1 MTKEQ
6 ILEAFKK
13 AEIDWSKPRLT
24 NFQFK
29 TYTGLCYYFVVQQDV
44 SLDFVIDFLQPLWI
58 KFKTTI
64 NSNYHFENRQERLE
78 AIRNVIK
85 DLENE

>member
-1 MTKEQ
+1 MDKQE

-13 AEIDWSKPRLT
+13 AEIDWSKPT
-24 NFQFK
+24 NQSVEFK
-29 TYTGLCYYFVVQQDV
+29 TYSGLCLYFFSQQDIA
-44 SLDFVIDFLQPLWI
+44 LEFVIEFLQPLWI
-58 KFKTTI
+58 IFRTNNTD
-64 NSNYHFENRQERLE
+64 YHFNTRQERLE

>member
-1 MTKEQ
+1 MNKQE

-13 AEIDWSKPRLT
+13 AEIDWSRPTLT
-24 NFQFK
+24 DFQFR
-29 TYTGLCYYFVVQQDV
+29 THSGLCYYFAVQQDI
-44 SLDFVIDFLQPLWI
+44 SLNFIIDFLQPLWI
-58 KFKTTI
+58 KFKTT
-64 NSNYHFENRQERLE
+64 STCSYHFENRQERLE